1 MEFPLECPS
10 HALSVVSVLLVA
22 GVGDAAAA
30 GAARSTAGDAASR
43 SRRRLLFSR
52 ELARGA
58 AGGAA
63 TQQRLQLVAEVL
75 VHERVDERIGDVV
88 DEVQVEHEDVVR
100 HQLERNQRSR

>member
-1 MEFPLECPS
+1 MEFPVECPS

-52 ELARGA
+52 ELARGTA
-58 AGGAA
+58 GAA